1 MSKLSGNGFVFFFEQ
16 SHTHTV
22 TRSSVELKKKTF
34 HCRFTVYLYRPVC
47 GPVWTITFESN
58 SIKKLIPHLRQPDLV
73 SFYRSSRLDQ
83 RRRFIWAA
91 HVIEAPAR
99 AASTCPLSTV
109 G

>member
-58 SIKKLIPHLRQPDLV
+58 SIKNWFRTSDSRTWCLFIGLVDSIKEDVLFGQRTSLRLQPEPPPLV
-73 SFYRSSRLDQ
+73 
-83 RRRFIWAA
+83 
-91 HVIEAPAR
+91 H
-99 AASTCPLSTV
+99 CPQ
-109 G
+109 